1 MRQLDLKIDGMDC
14 AEEIAALRAAL
25 GPLSGIQKIDF
36 NLLERRMT
44 VQFTPEQVGDEAI
57 IRAVQ
62 RTGLRATPFR
72 EAAEYADD
80 RSLWRRRGRTL
91 MTAVSG
97 VLLVAGFVA
106 HVGAAGWRTAIG
118 EHALSAI
125 PLVVRC
131 VYVLAAVAGAWFVL
145 PKAWFSLRRLRPDM
159 NLLMTIAVTGA
170 LAIGE
175 YFEAAAV
182 AFLFALSLALEAWSV
197 GRARRA
203 IAALMSLTPPQARV
217 VQADGN
223 ETLVDVAD
231 VPVGGRFVLKPGEKV
246 PLDGRIV
253 TGQTT
258 VDQSPITGESLPVSK
273 QVGDLVFAG
282 SLNHDGA
289 IEVESVKPASEST
302 VSQIIKLVREAQ
314 SRRSPAERWVETFA
328 RYYTPAVLA
337 LAVIVGAVVP
347 LMVGNWSAWFYQALV
362 LLVIACPCALV
373 ISTPVSI
380 VAALASAARHGVLIK
395 GGEFVELPARL
406 KAIALDKTGTL
417 TQGRPAVRDAVP
429 LSGHTEAELLEI
441 AAAIELRSEHP
452 LAQAIVSHAKAR
464 GIRPLPVQDY
474 QALKGKGAT
483 ALLNG
488 RSVWIGSH
496 RYLEERGEE
505 TPELHDQL
513 EAMSGAGSSV
523 VVVGEDGHVCGLIA
537 LADQLRP
544 DASAV
549 VQDLRAAGIEHVIM
563 LTGDNTPTAKAIAQA
578 SGIDEFR
585 AELRPEDKVTAIE
598 ELVQRYGTVGMIGD
612 GVNDAPALARASV
625 GFAMGA
631 IGTDAAIETADIAL
645 MSDDLSRVPWLIRHS
660 RRALRIVRQNIVASL
675 AIKAAFIGLTL
686 LGHASLWAAIAAD
699 MGVSLLVVGNA
710 LRLLSDV
717 AQSDS
722 AVGISIERRSQ

>member
-1 MRQLDLKIDGMDC
+1 MRRLDVRIDGMDC
-14 AEEIAALRAAL
+14 AEEIATLRAAL
-25 GPLSGIQKIDF
+25 RPLAGIQQVDF

-44 VQFTPEQVGDEAI
+44 VQYIGEQVQPDEI
-57 IRAVQ
+57 MRAVQ
-62 RTGLRATPFR
+62 GTGLRASPFH
-72 EAAEYADD
+72 EGAGQADD
-80 RSLWRRRGRTL
+80 SSCWRRWGRTVL
-91 MTAVSG
+91 TALSG
-97 VLLVAGFVA
+97 VLLAAAFLSHVA
-106 HVGAAGWRTAIG
+106 AAGWRAAIA
-118 EHALSAI
+118 EHELAAI
-125 PLVVRC
+125 PWAVRGL
-131 VYVLAAVAGAWFVL
+131 YIMAAIAGAWFVL
-145 PKAWFSLRRLRPDM
+145 PKALFALRRLRADM
-159 NLLMTIAVTGA
+159 NLLMTIAVAGA
-170 LAIGE
+170 LGIGE

-182 AFLFALSLALEAWSV
+182 AFLFAVSLALEAWSV

-203 IAALMSLTPPQARV
+203 VAALMSLTPPQARIILP
-217 VQADGN
+217 DGN
-223 ETLVDVAD
+223 ESLVGVAE
-231 VPVGGRFVLKPGEKV
+231 VPVGGRFIVKPGDKI
-246 PLDGRIV
+246 PLDGRV
-253 TGQTT
+253 VAGRST
-258 VDQSPITGESLPVSK
+258 VNQSPITGESLPVSK
-273 QVGDLVFAG
+273 QTGDEVFAG
-282 SLNHDGA
+282 SLNQDGA
-289 IEVESVKPASEST
+289 IEVEAVKPASEST

-337 LAVIVGAVVP
+337 LAVIVGALVP
-347 LMVGNWSAWFYQALV
+347 LVAGNWGGWFYQALV

-406 KAIALDKTGTL
+406 RAIALDKTGTL
-417 TQGRPAVRDAVP
+417 TQGRPAVREAVP
-429 LSGHTEAELLEI
+429 LSGHTESELLEI

-452 LAQAIVSHAKAR
+452 LAHAIVAHAEAR
-464 GIRPLPVQDY
+464 GIRPLPVQGY

-505 TPELHDQL
+505 TPELHDKL
-513 EAMSGAGSSV
+513 EQMAGSGSSV

-544 DASAV
+544 DAWAV
-549 VQDLRAAGIEHVIM
+549 VQALRATGIEHVIM

-578 SGIDEFR
+578 SGIDEFQ
-585 AELRPEDKVTAIE
+585 AELRPEDKVTAVE
-598 ELVQRYGTVGMIGD
+598 ALVQRYGTVGMIGD
-612 GVNDAPALARASV
+612 GVNDAPALARATV
-625 GFAMGA
+625 GIAMGA

-675 AIKAAFIGLTL
+675 AIKAAFVVLTL
-686 LGHASLWAAIAAD
+686 FGYASLWAAIAAD

-710 LRLLSDV
+710 LRLLRDPIGSRFH
-717 AQSDS
+717 A
-722 AVGISIERRSQ
+722 

>member
-1 MRQLDLKIDGMDC
+1 MQRLELRIDGMDC
-14 AEEIAALRAAL
+14 AEEIATLRAAL
-25 GPLSGIQKIDF
+25 APLPGVQQADF
-36 NLLERRMT
+36 NLLERRMSISFAHDQ
-44 VQFTPEQVGDEAI
+44 VQADAI
-57 IRAVQ
+57 IQAVN
-62 RTGLRATPFR
+62 RTGLRAAPFR
-72 EAAEYADD
+72 EGGGEQRDED
-80 RSLWRRRGRTL
+80 SVWRRWGRTAL
-91 MTAVSG
+91 TALSG
-97 VLLVAGFVA
+97 LLLAAGFIAHIEAVGLRAAVGEHELVAMPI
-106 HVGAAGWRTAIG
+106 AARASY
-118 EHALSAI
+118 L
-125 PLVVRC
+125 
-131 VYVLAAVAGAWFVL
+131 LAAVAGAWFVL
-145 PKAWFSLRRLRPDM
+145 PKAWFALRRLRPDM
-159 NLLMTIAVTGA
+159 NLLMTVAVAGA
-170 LAIGE
+170 VAIGE
-175 YFEAAAV
+175 YFEAATV
-182 AFLFALSLALEAWSV
+182 SFLFAVSLALEAWSV

-203 IAALMSLTPPQARV
+203 IAALMSLTPPQARIV
-217 VQADGN
+217 RPDGN
-223 ETLVDVAD
+223 ETLVPVAE
-231 VPVGGRFVLKPGEKV
+231 VPVGGRFVVKPGDKV

-253 TGQTT
+253 AGQTT

-273 QVGDLVFAG
+273 KVGDEVFAG

-289 IEVESVKPASEST
+289 VEVESVRPASEST

-337 LAVIVGAVVP
+337 LAVIVGAIVP
-347 LMVGNWSAWFYQALV
+347 LFAGHWSGWFYQALV

-417 TQGRPAVRDAVP
+417 TEGRPTVREAVP

-441 AAAIELRSEHP
+441 AAAIEKRSEHP
-452 LAQAIVSHAKAR
+452 LARAIVEHAASR
-464 GIRPLPVQDY
+464 GISPLPVQGY

-505 TPELHDQL
+505 TSELHDKL
-513 EAMSGAGSSV
+513 ESMSGAGSSV

-537 LADQLRP
+537 LADQLRANAG
-544 DASAV
+544 DV
-549 VQDLRAAGIEHVIM
+549 VQRLRVAGIAHVIM
-563 LTGDNTPTAKAIAQA
+563 LTGDNAPTAKAIAQA

-585 AELRPEDKVTAIE
+585 AELRPEDKVTAVE

-625 GFAMGA
+625 GIAMGA

-675 AIKAAFIGLTL
+675 AIKAAFVVLTL

-699 MGVSLLVVGNA
+699 MGVSLLVVANA
-710 LRLLSDV
+710 LRLLSD
-717 AQSDS
+717 ARLSGS
-722 AVGISIERRSQ
+722 HTYA

>member
-1 MRQLDLKIDGMDC
+1 MRQLDLTIDGMDC
-14 AEEIAALRAAL
+14 AEEIATLRAAL
-25 GPLSGIQKIDF
+25 APLPGIQQADF

-44 VQFTPEQVGDEAI
+44 VRFAPEQVHADAI
-57 IRAVQ
+57 IGAVQ

-72 EAAEYADD
+72 EAADQADD
-80 RSLWRRRGRTL
+80 RSLWRRWGRTL

-97 VLLVAGFVA
+97 VLLLVAFLA
-106 HVGAAGWRTAIG
+106 HVGAAGWQAAIG
-118 EHALSAI
+118 EHAPSAI
-125 PLVVRC
+125 PLMVRC

-145 PKAWFSLRRLRPDM
+145 PKAWFSLLRLRPDM
-159 NLLMTIAVTGA
+159 NLLMTVAVAGA

-175 YFEAAAV
+175 YFEAATV

-203 IAALMSLTPPQARV
+203 VAALMSLTPPQARIV
-217 VQADGN
+217 LPDGN
-223 ETLVDVAD
+223 ESLVNVAD
-231 VPVGGRFVLKPGEKV
+231 VPVGGRFIVKPGDKV

-253 TGQTT
+253 SGQTT

-273 QVGDLVFAG
+273 QTGDEVFAG

-289 IEVESVKPASEST
+289 VEVQSVKPASQST
-302 VSQIIKLVREAQ
+302 VAQIIKRVREAQ

-328 RYYTPAVLA
+328 RLYTPAVLA
-337 LAVIVGAVVP
+337 LAVIVGAVIP
-347 LMVGNWSAWFYQALV
+347 LFVGNWGGWFYQALV

-417 TQGRPAVRDAVP
+417 TQGRPAVREIAP
-429 LSGHTEAELLEI
+429 LSGHTEAELIEI

-452 LAQAIVSHAKAR
+452 LAQAIVTHARAR
-464 GIRPLPVQDY
+464 GIRPAPVQSY

-505 TPELHDQL
+505 TPEMHDKLEQL
-513 EAMSGAGSSV
+513 SGSGSSV

-549 VQDLRAAGIEHVIM
+549 IRDLRAAGIEHVIM
-563 LTGDNTPTAKAIAQA
+563 LTGDNTPTARAIAQA

-598 ELVQRYGTVGMIGD
+598 ELVQRYGAVGMIGD

-625 GFAMGA
+625 GIAMAA

-660 RRALRIVRQNIVASL
+660 RRALRIVRQNILASL
-675 AIKAAFIGLTL
+675 AIKAAFILLTL
-686 LGHASLWAAIAAD
+686 SGHASLWAAIAAD

-710 LRLLSDV
+710 LRLLRDPGQPGSRLH
-717 AQSDS
+717 A
-722 AVGISIERRSQ
+722 

>member
-1 MRQLDLKIDGMDC
+1 MSRVDLRIDGMDC
-14 AEEIAALRAAL
+14 AEEIATLRAAL
-25 GPLSGIQKIDF
+25 GPLAGIQQVDF

-44 VQFTPEQVGDEAI
+44 VRFTAEQVRLDEI
-57 IRAVQ
+57 MRAVQ
-62 RTGLRATPFR
+62 RTGLRASPFH
-72 EAAEYADD
+72 EDADQAAD
-80 RSLWRRRGRTL
+80 RSLWRRGGRML
-91 MTAVSG
+91 VTALSG
-97 VLLVAGFVA
+97 VLLVAAFLLHVA
-106 HVGAAGWRTAIG
+106 AAGWRAAIG
-118 EHALSAI
+118 AHEPSAI
-125 PLVVRC
+125 PLAVSGL
-131 VYVLAAVAGAWFVL
+131 YILAAIAGAWFVL
-145 PKAWFSLRRLRPDM
+145 PKAWVALRRRRADM
-159 NLLMTIAVTGA
+159 NLLMTIAVAGA
-170 LAIGE
+170 LAIGG

-182 AFLFALSLALEAWSV
+182 AFLFAVSLALEAWSV
-197 GRARRA
+197 ARARRA
-203 IAALMSLTPPQARV
+203 IAALMSLTPPQARIILP
-217 VQADGN
+217 DGN
-223 ETLVDVAD
+223 ESLVSVSA
-231 VPVGGRFVLKPGEKV
+231 VPVGGLFIVKPGDKV

-253 TGQTT
+253 SGHTT

-273 QVGDLVFAG
+273 QTGDEVFAG

-289 IEVESVKPASEST
+289 IEVAAVKPASESI

-328 RYYTPAVLA
+328 RYYTPIVLA
-337 LAVIVGAVVP
+337 LAVLVAATVP
-347 LMVGNWSAWFYQALV
+347 LFVGNWGGWFYQALV

-395 GGEFVELPARL
+395 SGEFVELPARL

-417 TQGRPAVRDAVP
+417 TQGRPAVREAVP
-429 LSGHTEAELLEI
+429 LSGHTESELLEI

-452 LAQAIVSHAKAR
+452 LAQAIVAHAKAR
-464 GIRPLPVQDY
+464 GIRPLPVQGY

-496 RYLEERGEE
+496 RYLEERGQE
-505 TPELHDQL
+505 TPELHDKLEQL
-513 EAMSGAGSSV
+513 SAAGSSV

-537 LADQLRP
+537 LADQLRA
-544 DASAV
+544 DARAV
-549 VQDLRAAGIEHVIM
+549 IHELRAAGIEHVIM
-563 LTGDNTPTAKAIAQA
+563 LTGDNTPTAKAIAAA

-585 AELRPEDKVTAIE
+585 AELRPEDKVTAVE
-598 ELVQRYGTVGMIGD
+598 ALVQRYGTVGMIGD

-625 GFAMGA
+625 GIAMGA

-660 RRALRIVRQNIVASL
+660 RRALHVVRQNIVASL
-675 AIKAAFIGLTL
+675 AIKAAFVVLTL

-710 LRLLSDV
+710 LGLLRDAAPS
-717 AQSDS
+717 
-722 AVGISIERRSQ
+722 RSRIHA

>member
-1 MRQLDLKIDGMDC
+1 MRQLDLTIDGMDC
-14 AEEIAALRAAL
+14 AEEIATLRAAL
-25 GPLSGIQKIDF
+25 APLPGIQQADF

-44 VQFTPEQVGDEAI
+44 VRFTPEQVHADTI
-57 IRAVQ
+57 IGAVQ

-72 EAAEYADD
+72 EAADQADD
-80 RSLWRRRGRTL
+80 RSLWRRWGRTL
-91 MTAVSG
+91 LTAVSG
-97 VLLVAGFVA
+97 VLLLVAFLA
-106 HVGAAGWRTAIG
+106 HVGAAGWQAAIG
-118 EHALSAI
+118 EHASSAI
-125 PLVVRC
+125 PLMVRC

-145 PKAWFSLRRLRPDM
+145 PKAWFSLLRLRPDM
-159 NLLMTIAVTGA
+159 NLLMTVAVAGA

-175 YFEAAAV
+175 YFEAATV

-203 IAALMSLTPPQARV
+203 VAALMSLTPPQARIV
-217 VQADGN
+217 LPDGN
-223 ETLVDVAD
+223 ESLVNVAD
-231 VPVGGRFVLKPGEKV
+231 VPVGGRFIVKPGDKV

-253 TGQTT
+253 SGQTT

-273 QVGDLVFAG
+273 QTGDEVFAG

-289 IEVESVKPASEST
+289 VEVQSVKPASQST
-302 VSQIIKLVREAQ
+302 VAQIIKLVREAQ
-314 SRRSPAERWVETFA
+314 SRRSPAERWVESFA
-328 RYYTPAVLA
+328 RFYTPAVLA
-337 LAVIVGAVVP
+337 LAVIVGAVIP
-347 LMVGNWSAWFYQALV
+347 LFVGNWGGWFYQALV

-417 TQGRPAVRDAVP
+417 TQGRPAVQEAVP
-429 LSGHTEAELLEI
+429 LSGHTEAELLQI

-452 LAQAIVSHAKAR
+452 LAQAIVTHARAR
-464 GIRPLPVQDY
+464 GIRPAPVQGY

-505 TPELHDQL
+505 TPELHDRLEQL
-513 EAMSGAGSSV
+513 AGSGSSV

-549 VQDLRAAGIEHVIM
+549 IRDLRAAGIEHVIM
-563 LTGDNTPTAKAIAQA
+563 LTGDNTPTARAIAQA

-585 AELRPEDKVTAIE
+585 AELRPEDKVIAIE
-598 ELVQRYGTVGMIGD
+598 ELVQRYGAVGMIGD

-625 GFAMGA
+625 GIAMAA

-660 RRALRIVRQNIVASL
+660 RRALRIVRQNILASL

-710 LRLLSDV
+710 LRLLRDPGQLGSRLH
-717 AQSDS
+717 A
-722 AVGISIERRSQ
+722 